1 MEKVNFYLTSIS
13 ETNNKSKI
21 KKITVDIHARDKKI
35 KSYCE

>member
-13 ETNNKSKI
+13 ETPAKPKI
-21 KKITVDIHARDKKI
+21 KKITVDIQARDKKV